1 MRAQQGET
9 EASDRSQNTEHI
21 VEISPLY
28 SIRIYSLYK
37 NYLHLIH
44 FFKIQAAKQH
54 TNQIQN
60 YKISYIYHLPFSK
73 VTDVSY
79 IL

>member
-1 MRAQQGET
+1 MCCVREGH
-9 EASDRSQNTEHI
+9 N

-28 SIRIYSLYK
+28 SISIYILYK

-60 YKISYIYHLPFSK
+60 YKISYIYHLSSSE
-73 VTDVSY
+73 VTDVFYNNSS
-79 IL
+79 